1 MSVVGRLVVLV
12 AIWLLAWGEVRVVH
26 ALVGSLL
33 AALLLVAFPMAEGTP
48 LRFRTGIRPLGVLEL
63 VGYLLWQLVRS
74 NVLVARQILS
84 PRSRV
89 RTGVITY
96 EMRSRSDWVTTLVA
110 NIIALTPGTMTVD
123 ATRDPHVLTVHFLL
137 LDDEQRAHDA
147 IATLERLVVGAVGGT
162 VPA

>member
-1 MSVVGRLVVLV
+1 MSSRE
-12 AIWLLAWGEVRVVH
+12 A
-26 ALVGSLL
+26 SSS
-33 AALLLVAFPMAEGTP
+33 T
-48 LRFRTGIRPLGVLEL
+48 
-63 VGYLLWQLVRS
+63 
-74 NVLVARQILS
+74 
-84 PRSRV
+84 RV

-137 LDDEQRAHDA
+137 FDDEQRAHDA